1 MKKQIKKKLILNK
14 ETIVKLSNAEMG
26 ALGGAASLVLIC
38 TESCSLVIWCCTP
51 TTNKMMAEQDQ
62 G

>member
-1 MKKQIKKKLILNK
+1 MKKKLILNK
-14 ETIVKLSNAEMG
+14 ETVTDLTRDEMHRVWG
-26 ALGGAASLVLIC
+26 ATLITFC
-38 TESCSLVIWCCTP
+38 TESCSLVKICCTP